1 MTEKRDSLHP
11 SDAPPAPGTRIAGR
25 YVVSSLLDSGA
36 MGHVVAARHELLGHQ
51 VAIKVIKREVAK
63 RHEMVER
70 FVREARTMA
79 SLQHDNV
86 VRALDCGTLPD
97 GTPYVVM
104 ELLSGRTLREEL
116 RRRGALPIEEAV
128 DFVLQA
134 CDGLAAAHA
143 KGIVHRDLK
152 PSNLF
157 LSGATVKILD
167 FGISKLPKA
176 SEHEPSLTDTS
187 VMLGSPSY
195 MSPEQVRLSK
205 SVDERADIWGLGVV
219 LYTLLTAK
227 LPFVAE
233 GFSAI
238 CAAVVA
244 DAPAPLRG
252 YRPSV
257 PEGLEAVVLRCLE
270 KSPEWRYPDATELA
284 RALAPF
290 ASDRGRAIA
299 ARLVY
304 RRPRAASLPALA
316 EGQDESTEAAS
327 VISSN
332 ASTTPRRRRRWLTV
346 AGLGVVAVAVAA
358 LALVA
363 QGWSRTATPS
373 AGEAPVGSAP
383 LVLHASAAPP
393 VTLMPPPPTV
403 SASATATASAA
414 PPLAATSHRLKPHP
428 SAGPVSTPKPP
439 TSSFGGSA
447 LDDHN

>member
-1 MTEKRDSLHP
+1 MTTEKRAPNHP

-25 YVVSSLLDSGA
+25 YIVGPLLDSGA
-36 MGHVVAARHELLGHQ
+36 MGHVVSARHELLGHQ
-51 VAIKVIKREVAK
+51 VAIKVIKRDVAK

-86 VRALDCGTLPD
+86 VRALDCGTLAD
-97 GTPYVVM
+97 GKPYVVM

-116 RRRGALPIEEAV
+116 NRRGPLPIEEAV
-128 DFVLQA
+128 DFILQA
-134 CDGLAAAHA
+134 CDGLTAAHA

-157 LSGATVKILD
+157 LTGATVKILD
-167 FGISKLPKA
+167 FGISKLPKT

-205 SVDERADIWGLGVV
+205 SVDVRADIWGLGVV
-219 LYTLLTAK
+219 LYTLLTGK

-244 DAPAPLRG
+244 DAPASLRG

-257 PEGLEAVVLRCLE
+257 PEALEAVVLRCLE
-270 KSPEWRYPDATELA
+270 KSPEWRYADAAELA
-284 RALAPF
+284 RALGPF
-290 ASDRGRAIA
+290 GSERGRAIA

-304 RRPRAASLPALA
+304 RRPRLPSAHDLA
-316 EGQDESTEAAS
+316 GTLDEQTEATS
-327 VISSN
+327 VVVSP
-332 ASTTPRRRRRWLTV
+332 TQPVPRRRHRLAMASLGIVTV
-346 AGLGVVAVAVAA
+346 VVAAVAMFA
-358 LALVA
+358 RGTDAPTTPAV
-363 QGWSRTATPS
+363 ATPVVS
-373 AGEAPVGSAP
+373 VP
-383 LVLHASAAPP
+383 LVVHPSAVP
-393 VTLMPPPPTV
+393 
-403 SASATATASAA
+403 SAEPLPATASASALPPPSTA
-414 PPLAATSHRLKPHP
+414 PHKVQRLHPSSTVPVPSTKPHA
-428 SAGPVSTPKPP
+428 SV
-439 TSSFGGSA
+439 FGGSA

>member
-1 MTEKRDSLHP
+1 MTMKRDPSHP

-25 YVVSSLLDSGA
+25 YVVGSLLDSGA
-36 MGHVVAARHELLGHQ
+36 MGHVVSARHELLGHQ

-79 SLQHDNV
+79 SLQHDNI
-86 VRALDCGTLPD
+86 VRALDCGTLAD

-116 RRRGALPIEEAV
+116 RRRGALPVEEAV
-128 DFVLQA
+128 DFILQA
-134 CDGLAAAHA
+134 CDGLSAAHA

-157 LSGATVKILD
+157 LTGATVKILD
-167 FGISKLPKA
+167 FGISKLPKTT
-176 SEHEPSLTDTS
+176 EHEPSLTDTS

-205 SVDERADIWGLGVV
+205 SVDVRSDIWGLGVV

-244 DAPAPLRG
+244 DTPPPLRG
-252 YRPSV
+252 YRPSI

-270 KSPEWRYPDATELA
+270 KSPEWRYADAAELA

-290 ASDRGRAIA
+290 GSDRGRAIA

-304 RRPRAASLPALA
+304 RRPRVPSAHELA
-316 EGQDESTEAAS
+316 EGPDEQTEATS
-327 VISSN
+327 VV
-332 ASTTPRRRRRWLTV
+332 APQATTAPRRRWIAA
-346 AGLGVVAVAVAA
+346 AGLGVLAVLVAA
-358 LALVA
+358 FAMSAPGRGRPSTHAGSV
-363 QGWSRTATPS
+363 PS
-373 AGEAPVGSAP
+373 ASVPVVIHPSATAPV
-383 LVLHASAAPP
+383 
-393 VTLMPPPPTV
+393 V
-403 SASATATASAA
+403 SASASVAPRKVPAPRASTA
-414 PPLAATSHRLKPHP
+414 PVVGVKPR
-428 SAGPVSTPKPP
+428 GTK
-439 TSSFGGSA
+439 FGGSA